1 MRLKSIERLFKIW
14 AHFSKSPCIQ
24 KRHEPVFFL
33 IKHNVRNVA
42 LNFVSC
48 AHRSVFP
55 KHLNRD
61 ELIIRRAARTDPL
74 KTQWIGINQ
83 IIEDLAFEASVAMFI
98 GLIEDL
104 QVQGQQ
110 GQHLTFHI

>member
-1 MRLKSIERLFKIW
+1 MSLIRW
-14 AHFSKSPCIQ
+14 ARSEKRHNTSHFSAGSTREHQ
-24 KRHEPVFFL
+24 K
-33 IKHNVRNVA
+33 
-42 LNFVSC
+42 
-48 AHRSVFP
+48 
-55 KHLNRD
+55 
-61 ELIIRRAARTDPL
+61 

>member
-1 MRLKSIERLFKIW
+1 MLVLLLLLLLCFSQLFSSCKCPPVGGPIYVLLPNLFWAFKI
-14 AHFSKSPCIQ
+14 A
-24 KRHEPVFFL
+24 
-33 IKHNVRNVA
+33 A
-42 LNFVSC
+42 
-48 AHRSVFP
+48 SVHD
-55 KHLNRD
+55 K
-61 ELIIRRAARTDPL
+61 

>member
-1 MRLKSIERLFKIW
+1 MAFGFCRLRIFCQLRPTS
-14 AHFSKSPCIQ
+14 
-24 KRHEPVFFL
+24 
-33 IKHNVRNVA
+33 
-42 LNFVSC
+42 
-48 AHRSVFP
+48 SVP
-55 KHLNRD
+55 TLKLCK
-61 ELIIRRAARTDPL
+61 L

>member
-1 MRLKSIERLFKIW
+1 MDDRQILELLSIPLGSDDENECDSDDDLGTDFKVW
-14 AHFSKSPCIQ
+14 SQEEVDQMFPVSP
-24 KRHEPVFFL
+24 EP
-33 IKHNVRNVA
+33 RE
-42 LNFVSC
+42 
-48 AHRSVFP
+48 
-55 KHLNRD
+55 D
-61 ELIIRRAARTDPL
+61 DPCEEEMVEAE

>member
-1 MRLKSIERLFKIW
+1 
-14 AHFSKSPCIQ
+14 
-24 KRHEPVFFL
+24 
-33 IKHNVRNVA
+33 
-42 LNFVSC
+42 
-48 AHRSVFP
+48 
-55 KHLNRD
+55 
-61 ELIIRRAARTDPL
+61 

>member
-1 MRLKSIERLFKIW
+1 MSVKVSSRLVIQDQTIHTPRYKLCEEFQTFRLKLK
-14 AHFSKSPCIQ
+14 Q
-24 KRHEPVFFL
+24 
-33 IKHNVRNVA
+33 
-42 LNFVSC
+42 
-48 AHRSVFP
+48 
-55 KHLNRD
+55 
-61 ELIIRRAARTDPL
+61 

>member
-1 MRLKSIERLFKIW
+1 MIQ
-14 AHFSKSPCIQ
+14 FSKIQ
-24 KRHEPVFFL
+24 LSEF
-33 IKHNVRNVA
+33 
-42 LNFVSC
+42 
-48 AHRSVFP
+48 
-55 KHLNRD
+55 
-61 ELIIRRAARTDPL
+61 RAYNITKITYVVK

>member
-1 MRLKSIERLFKIW
+1 MQFLGNASGNNLIAPMSNISYCVHGWILKFKLLW
-14 AHFSKSPCIQ
+14 
-24 KRHEPVFFL
+24 
-33 IKHNVRNVA
+33 
-42 LNFVSC
+42 LNS
-48 AHRSVFP
+48 
-55 KHLNRD
+55 LNSLHS
-61 ELIIRRAARTDPL
+61 EEDPYWSNTRVM